1 MALFNIFKKKKKE
14 ETSEI
19 SKIKEKKITKAKNA
33 KKIKEVKKT
42 EKVKKIEKSE
52 EITYNK
58 KERKEIITAPGILKS
73 PQITEKASNLSKM
86 NQYVFKVYP
95 RANKTEVQ
103 RAIEELYGVKVE
115 KVNMVHL
122 PPKKRRLG
130 QREGWKDGLKQ
141 GFKKAIVTLLKGEKI
156 EAISR

>member
-1 MALFNIFKKKKKE
+1 MSLLDTLKKKTKKE
-14 ETSEI
+14 PSRKT
-19 SKIKEKKITKAKNA
+19 EK
-33 KKIKEVKKT
+33 KKT
-42 EKVKKIEKSE
+42 EEKPESEKPKKTFSKAGVEV
-52 EITYNK
+52 Y
-58 KERKEIITAPGILKS
+58 RIIKAPH
-73 PQITEKASNLSKM
+73 ITEKAAVLTEQGK
-86 NQYVFKVYP
+86 YVFKVYP